1 MASIRYAAA
10 VLPLG
15 NKNEYCPQ
23 SYQARIQRRSKERIR
38 VDGAEHSNN
47 FCISS
52 LLPEILLQP
61 NEICLISLPS
71 MNKTL
76 LNT

>member
-1 MASIRYAAA
+1 MDIAPRSI
-10 VLPLG
+10 
-15 NKNEYCPQ
+15 KQEYKEK
-23 SYQARIQRRSKERIR
+23 AEERIC

-52 LLPEILLQP
+52 LVSVILLQW
-61 NEICLISLPS
+61 NEICLISLSS